1 MFICVKDRFNFRNGK
16 SCGDICRAD
25 VRRSPPLPRAEGG
38 AAAVGHESRRDFFE
52 PSLAGFPFFTIFTYA
67 KSSNVPK
74 LRIIVGCMAGFS
86 LLAAGLRVRAQ
97 PPHGVAFY
105 DADCLYDT
113 VPSPFGNDTRYLP
126 QGEMRWTGERYRRK
140 VMQTAA
146 VIDSLGLPLVGLY
159 GVENE
164 SVVRDVAAACK
175 GDYAY
180 LFRTTD
186 SYNGLDFALFYFGD
200 RFFPDRVEAGHFWMT
215 AAGELRGAGRV
226 CLLMSASDRYIGYKI
241 EEHRRQHPDE
251 RLLVDASEWIGT
263 PYRAG
268 GDSKR
273 GTDCSGLVSQL
284 YKKVYHTRLSR
295 STDGQL
301 KESSKISRRNLRE
314 GDLVFFTS
322 RASRKKVAHV
332 GIYLKDGK
340 FIHASTS
347 QGVIVSNLREK
358 YYTQHWLCGGRIK

>member
-16 SCGDICRAD
+16 SCGDIYRAD
-25 VRRSPPLPRAEGG
+25 VRRSLPLPRAEGG

-74 LRIIVGCMAGFS
+74 LRIIVGCMAGFC

-241 EEHRRQHPDE
+241 EEHRRLHPDE
-251 RLLVDASEWIGT
+251 RLLVAGRTAGAAALRTVGT
-263 PYRAG
+263 PCG
-268 GDSKR
+268 GTPCRTGYAPCGESLGNAQQRVDR
-273 GTDCSGLVSQL
+273 YGVPCS
-284 YKKVYHTRLSR
+284 
-295 STDGQL
+295 
-301 KESSKISRRNLRE
+301 SRRCVRPPLAVRPVGRSAV
-314 GDLVFFTS
+314 GDLYPPAV
-322 RASRKKVAHV
+322 R
-332 GIYLKDGK
+332 
-340 FIHASTS
+340 
-347 QGVIVSNLREK
+347 
-358 YYTQHWLCGGRIK
+358 GRTGR